1 MENPSSGSEQ
11 RFLDSIREMENFEEI
26 AAHLVAS
33 PGELPELAGIDIF
46 GASIPLN
53 GSFGGDHII
62 YLDFKRRYDLDTRI
76 ERARRQGRREL
87 ELSLI
92 ACKRK
97 AGVAIADASGHL
109 ITDGVLALMLHQ
121 AFLLGATYEL
131 DFFGEITTRLFE
143 NINSR
148 FFQSS
153 SVRKFLTLI
162 YGEITE
168 DGTFRF
174 ISAAH
179 PLPVVFSREY
189 DRIVEISPD
198 LLTTFPPIGM
208 LPSLDDIDQRRT
220 PTVLPFKDKY
230 EINEISLMGFG
241 DILLLYTDG
250 LSEHSNGAEDYFPH
264 HLEEKLRELKDHS
277 ARDIVEAIVADVR
290 SFSSL
295 TDDLSCVVIK
305 RV

>member
-1 MENPSSGSEQ
+1 
-11 RFLDSIREMENFEEI
+11 
-26 AAHLVAS
+26 
-33 PGELPELAGIDIF
+33 
-46 GASIPLN
+46 
-53 GSFGGDHII
+53 
-62 YLDFKRRYDLDTRI
+62 
-76 ERARRQGRREL
+76 
-87 ELSLI
+87 
-92 ACKRK
+92 
-97 AGVAIADASGHL
+97 
-109 ITDGVLALMLHQ
+109 
-121 AFLLGATYEL
+121 
-131 DFFGEITTRLFE
+131 
-143 NINSR
+143 
-148 FFQSS
+148 
-153 SVRKFLTLI
+153 
-162 YGEITE
+162 
-168 DGTFRF
+168 
-174 ISAAH
+174 
-179 PLPVVFSREY
+179 
-189 DRIVEISPD
+189 
-198 LLTTFPPIGM
+198 M